1 MLCIASPFVILLKSN
16 LDVQHI
22 HIWGWFVEQKL
33 MLGSSFRYDQIY
45 KYPKYDFGHTLFV
58 TLKSDL
64 DVQ

>member
-1 MLCIASPFVILLKSN
+1 MLCIASPFVNQLKFD
-16 LDVQHI
+16 LDVQQTHI
-22 HIWGWFVEQKL
+22 RGWFVEQKL